1 MTQALTILRPQVP
14 IPGRDYEL
22 NLPKGYLSFSQID
35 AYLRCP
41 QAYYRTYVLDGPR
54 INSAEAFEGTC
65 MAKTLEEMG
74 NRKLKGRKMVVAR
87 AVEWHKNYLVNHLDD
102 VNQWNDQKPADLV
115 KRGDSF
121 LKRFWKQE
129 EPLITKERLVA
140 VEHGFEIE
148 LAGVPVRGVIDLL
161 ERNYCWDYKVRSKN
175 SMRYLNVDRSLQLSL
190 YAVATGKEKVGYI
203 VFVKDDGS
211 IVHKQSVRD
220 LSRTKKWLE
229 FTVSQVAQG
238 ISKGAFMPC
247 NPADN
252 FLCSSKWCPFFSECA
267 GSKESGI

>member
-1 MTQALTILRPQVP
+1 MTQALTIFRPAVP
-14 IPGRDYEL
+14 LPGKDYEL

-35 AYLRCP
+35 TYLRCP
-41 QAYYRTYVLDGPR
+41 QQYYRTYVLDGPR

-65 MAKTLEEMG
+65 LGKTLEEMG
-74 NRKLKGRKMVVAR
+74 CRKLGASRSKTMTATQ
-87 AVEWHKNYLVNHLDD
+87 AIEWHKVYLNSHVDEVD
-102 VNQWNDQKPADLV
+102 QWNGHEPADLL
-115 KRGDSF
+115 KRGDAF

-129 EPLITKERLVA
+129 EPLITKERLVD
-140 VEHGFEIE
+140 VEHEFSIT
-148 LAGVPVRGVIDLL
+148 LAGVEIRGVVDLL

-190 YAVATGKEKVGYI
+190 YAVATGREKVGYI

-211 IVHKQSVRD
+211 IIHKQSVRD
-220 LSRTKKWLE
+220 LKRTKSWLE
-229 FTVSQVAQG
+229 FMVSQVAQG

-252 FLCSSKWCPFFSECA
+252 YLCSSQWCAHWDSCYGQEC
-267 GSKESGI
+267 